1 MSSLQKFA
9 KAVVEGDLENIS
21 IWRRES
27 TTEIVVERDDDSDR
41 WNGSVGAWQAAL
53 STALVEV
60 EVPRLRDLFR
70 QAKPSIIEP
79 IPPTIEPIPMQF
91 PVKSTASHARLRLG
105 NIRLSIR
112 DIEEDTGD
120 RDWHLASLAQEIHDV
135 LKSDEL
141 APEARSW
148 VESVHRKY
156 FPAPEAKSNDSVAE
170 VLHRICDRAEKI
182 ETHFVGSG
190 MRQPHTAKGAI
201 KDFVA
206 IIEDEL
212 TKLSSSE

>member
-1 MSSLQKFA
+1 MSSLQRFA
-9 KAVVEGDLENIS
+9 KAVVEGDLEGIDVH
-21 IWRRES
+21 RREGS
-27 TTEIVVERDDDSDR
+27 EIVAVGKSDG

-53 STALVEV
+53 TNELMEAEIL
-60 EVPRLRDLFR
+60 RLRSLFVR
-70 QAKPSIIEP
+70 SKTS
-79 IPPTIEPIPMQF
+79 TIEPMNMQQF
-91 PVKSTASHARLRLG
+91 AVESTASTTRQRLG

-112 DIEEDTGD
+112 DIEEGVGD
-120 RDWHLASLAQEIHDV
+120 REWHLASLAQKIHDV

-156 FPAPEAKSNDSVAE
+156 FLAPEARSGDSAAE
-170 VLHRICDRAEKI
+170 VLLCIRERAEKI

-190 MRQPHTAKGAI
+190 MRQPHTAKCAV

-206 IIEDEL
+206 IVEEEL
-212 TKLSSSE
+212 AKVSSSE